1 MLAYVYDCTGDR
13 ALAKKVA
20 QEAHARLGAMLGGK
34 GKSGK
39 R

>member
-1 MLAYVYDCTGDR
+1 MLSYVYDCTGDR

-20 QEAHARLGAMLGGK
+20 QEAHARLGVLCPGK
-34 GKSGK
+34 KSK

>member
-20 QEAHARLGAMLGGK
+20 QEAHARLGKLAKAGRK
-34 GKSGK
+34 
-39 R
+39 